1 MTREEIVNTLKKLK
15 AGIWTDDSSEAI
27 AIILDEYLD
36 RENEEQEKKD
46 GMWITKEQFKDIKD
60 ATYEVGKLD
69 AEEKMREN
77 AVEVEVC
84 SAGLFVPLIKVGD
97 EKKIP
102 DVKFGDKIKII
113 ILKDDE

>member
-1 MTREEIVNTLKKLK
+1 MTTEEIVNTLKKLK
-15 AGIWTDDSSEAI
+15 AGTWTDDSADAI
-27 AIILDEYLD
+27 AIIIDEYLD
-36 RENEEQEKKD
+36 RVNEGLEKKH
-46 GMWITKEQFKDIKD
+46 GVWITKEQFKGIKD
-60 ATYEVGKLD
+60 AAYETGKLD
-69 AEEKMREN
+69 TEDRMREN
-77 AVEVEVC
+77 AVEAEVC